1 MNCKYTNLTKVE
13 IEELILPF
21 IPKNKRGFSS
31 KFNMVDI
38 FKCMVYKLKTG
49 CQWGNLFVDIE
60 GVKPPFSWQTVYY
73 YYRKWCRLNVFE
85 QMFKTYRSILKD
97 YLDTE
102 KLNLD
107 GSHSLVKKSAESVD
121 YQPRKRGRTSNVL
134 VMTDGKGIPIAI
146 GNILSG
152 NHNDLFQIVPQFS
165 VIIKDL
171 KHCGIIMDNTLLNAD
186 KGFDSK
192 KFRRAIQRRKMIP
205 NIIENKRN
213 RKNKKRGKKR
223 FFNQDIYDQR
233 FVNERT
239 FAWLD
244 SFRTLLIRFDT
255 LDLTWMNWHYLA
267 FTLIILKV

>member
-13 IEELILPF
+13 IEQLILPF
-21 IPKNKRGFSS
+21 IPKNKRGFTS
-31 KFNMVDI
+31 KFNMVDV

-49 CQWGNLFVDIE
+49 CQWSNLFFDIE

-73 YYRKWCRLNVFE
+73 YYRKWCHLNVFE

-97 YLDTE
+97 CLDTE

-121 YQPRKRGRTSNVL
+121 YQPRKKGRTSNVL
-134 VMTDGKGIPIAI
+134 VMTDGKGIPIAM

-152 NHNDLFQIVPQFS
+152 NHNDLFEIVPQFS
-165 VIIKDL
+165 LMIKDL
-171 KHCGIIMDNTLLNAD
+171 KHSGIIIDNALLNPD

-192 KFRRAIQRRKMIP
+192 KFIRAIQRRKMIP

-213 RKNKKRGKKR
+213 RKSKKERGKEVFQPR
-223 FFNQDIYDQR
+223 
-233 FVNERT
+233 
-239 FAWLD
+239 
-244 SFRTLLIRFDT
+244 
-255 LDLTWMNWHYLA
+255 YLRS
-267 FTLIILKV
+267 KVCQ